1 MTYYLSFDKSNMSSA
16 FGWEGTACHFI
27 IVNDDAVLSL
37 SLSAEIATL
46 YTGTHEILLEGHI
59 NRKFTI

>member
-1 MTYYLSFDKSNMSSA
+1 MDILIETTSYVNYYLSFDKSNMSSA

-37 SLSAEIATL
+37 SLSATN
-46 YTGTHEILLEGHI
+46 ILHYQ
-59 NRKFTI
+59 